1 MNKKGIKK
9 IISSLF
15 LFFVVASLALTV
27 ASPSFAQDINQTL
40 EEINKQ
46 AQLPSFTQNPHGQAS
61 AEPGA
66 SNITSAILYL
76 ADMFKYLIGTVAIII
91 IVASGVRLVTA
102 GKDIEQVA
110 DKQKENLK
118 YGFLGLIVIMLSDVA
133 VKQVFYGDAGEI
145 YRSEAEVKMAAQRG
159 SDQIQGLYNML
170 EYFVGAIAIL
180 FIVIAGFRLVTSAGD
195 EEVIKKSKKQ
205 VTWAVLGI
213 VLVGLS
219 ELVIKDI
226 VFPNQGSQLLNV
238 DRGKELIINMTNFIS
253 AFLATLAV
261 GLFMYGGFLYV
272 TDVGKG
278 DNTGNAKKIFMGA
291 IIGLLVAM
299 GAYSL
304 VNTVYKFEP
313 PKNSSTQTSQPLPDI
328 NQP

>member
-1 MNKKGIKK
+1 M
-9 IISSLF
+9 ISSLGMF
-15 LFFVVASLALTV
+15 LAIASMALVV

-46 AQLPSFTQNPHGQAS
+46 AQLPSFNQNPHGLAS

-76 ADMFKYLIGTVAIII
+76 ADLFKYLIGGVAIILI
-91 IVASGVRLVTA
+91 IVSGVRLITA
-102 GKDIEQVA
+102 GKDIEQVV

-118 YGFLGLIVIMLSDVA
+118 YSFLGLIVIMLADVA
-133 VKQVFYGDAGEI
+133 VKQVFFGDAGEV
-145 YRSEAEVKMAAQRG
+145 YRSEAEVKMAAGRG
-159 SDQIQGLYNML
+159 ADQIRGLYNLL
-170 EYFVGAIAIL
+170 EYFVGALAIL
-180 FIVIAGFRLVTSAGD
+180 FIVIGGFRLVISAGD
-195 EEVIKKSKKQ
+195 EEGIKKSKKQ
-205 VTWAVLGI
+205 VMWAVLGI
-213 VLVGLS
+213 ILVGLS

-226 VFPNQGSQLLNV
+226 VFPNQGTQLLNV
-238 DRGKELIINMTNFIS
+238 DRGKELIINITNFVS

-278 DNTGNAKKIFMGA
+278 ENTGKAKKIFMGA
-291 IIGLLVAM
+291 IIGLLIAM

-304 VNTVYKFEP
+304 VNTAYKFEP
-313 PKNSSTQTSQPLPDI
+313 PVGSPAQNTNATPELNNP
-328 NQP
+328 